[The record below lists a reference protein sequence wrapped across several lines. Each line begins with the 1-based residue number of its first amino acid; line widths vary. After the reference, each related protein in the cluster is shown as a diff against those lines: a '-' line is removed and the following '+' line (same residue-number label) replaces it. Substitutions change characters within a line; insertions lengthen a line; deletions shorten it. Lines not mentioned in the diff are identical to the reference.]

1 MQKKTFLGEFEQMIL
16 LAILQS
22 GPVAFSM
29 EIRQELEE
37 SAGRRVSRGA
47 FYTTLDRLEAKGL
60 VTWSMEVPAGARREV
75 PQRLFEVTEDGVTAL
90 RSSKSTLNR
99 LWRNLGHVLGES

>member
-1 MQKKTFLGEFEQMIL
+1 MKKNFLGEFEQMVL
-16 LAILQS
+16 LAILQM
-22 GPVAFSM
+22 GTVAFSL

-60 VTWSMEVPAGARREV
+60 VTWSMEVPSGSRRDT
-75 PQRLFEVTEDGVTAL
+75 PQRLFEVTEDGVAAL
-90 RSSKSTLNR
+90 RASKSALNR

>member
-1 MQKKTFLGEFEQMIL
+1 MNKKNSLGEFEQMVM

-22 GPVAFSM
+22 GTDAFSR

-47 FYTTLDRLEAKGL
+47 FYTTLDRLEAKGF

-75 PQRLFEVTEDGVTAL
+75 SQRLFEVTQEGVAAL
-90 RSSKSTLNR
+90 RSSKSALTR

>member
-1 MQKKTFLGEFEQMIL
+1 MQKKPFLGEFEQMVL
-16 LAILQS
+16 LAVLQA
-22 GPVAFSM
+22 GTAAFSL

-47 FYTTLDRLEAKGL
+47 FYTTLDRLESKGL
-60 VTWSMEVPAGARREV
+60 VTWSMEVPAGARRDV
-75 PQRLFEVTEDGVTAL
+75 PQRRFEVTKAGVAAL
-90 RSSKSTLNR
+90 RASKSALNR